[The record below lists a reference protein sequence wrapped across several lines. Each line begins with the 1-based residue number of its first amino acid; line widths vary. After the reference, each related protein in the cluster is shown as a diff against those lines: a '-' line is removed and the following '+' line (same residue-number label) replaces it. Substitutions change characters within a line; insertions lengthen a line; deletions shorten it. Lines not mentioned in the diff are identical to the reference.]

1 MLQELSYR
9 KKIPSV
15 DILTMECVA
24 SCNTTITKSDPKTT
38 IGQLSAMFKNIALP
52 KGYGITRESLK
63 SLYDHSF
70 DGDIDF
76 AALSVITD
84 ILSKG
89 IILSHWADAH
99 TIVDKTSVIAAPIEI
114 NNERYYAVLISGK
127 KKSEFKYPYVMRV
140 FSDAYI
146 KDELLNIY
154 RTSPQGVTTSRQNAD
169 FQKFAANLLI
179 NYILN
184 NSDLSFLTT
193 NSANTQNNDN
203 NQQPIN
209 CNRNMN
215 TKVIRLT
222 ESDLHRIVKESVNK
236 VLTELDWRTYAN
248 AGKKAHDEV
257 LDKMK
262 RGTSLDDLRKDSDFM
277 KRARQTRK
285 FRDQAVASSRDKFK
299 ELNDDENDFYTTVG
313 PDDTYYANVEN
324 DSWGRPMV
332 ADKDGKTK
340 MQGLSR
346 PKMVNVNP
354 ERYFGYGNNE
364 KVSDWN
370 KFSKEINDFN
380 SGKSKYIQGQGW
392 Q

>member
-99 TIVDKTSVIAAPIEI
+99 TIVDKTSVTAAPIEI

-203 NQQPIN
+203 KPQQMN
-209 CNRNMN
+209 CR
-215 TKVIRLT
+215 
-222 ESDLHRIVKESVNK
+222 
-236 VLTELDWRTYAN
+236 
-248 AGKKAHDEV
+248 
-257 LDKMK
+257 
-262 RGTSLDDLRKDSDFM
+262 F
-277 KRARQTRK
+277 
-285 FRDQAVASSRDKFK
+285 
-299 ELNDDENDFYTTVG
+299 
-313 PDDTYYANVEN
+313 
-324 DSWGRPMV
+324 
-332 ADKDGKTK
+332 
-340 MQGLSR
+340 
-346 PKMVNVNP
+346 
-354 ERYFGYGNNE
+354 
-364 KVSDWN
+364 
-370 KFSKEINDFN
+370 
-380 SGKSKYIQGQGW
+380 YIQLDPTLLTVPHPCRGGDRGGVGD
-392 Q
+392 

>member
-1 MLQELSYR
+1 
-9 KKIPSV
+9 
-15 DILTMECVA
+15 
-24 SCNTTITKSDPKTT
+24 
-38 IGQLSAMFKNIALP
+38 MFKNIALP

-76 AALSVITD
+76 AALSVISD

-114 NNERYYAVLISGK
+114 NNERHYAVLISGK

-203 NQQPIN
+203 NQQQIN

-215 TKVIRLT
+215 KKLIRLT
-222 ESDLHRIVKESVNK
+222 EQDLHKIVKESINRILKEDDSTPNIYNNRSMFAKFMYQTMSKMHDINETLFYNVLNGRINQFKILSNEEKDRLVEIAEMANK
-236 VLTELDWRTYAN
+236 LNGNIAYLSEMLESQSSSQFEHEPEDWYERN
-248 AGKKAHDEV
+248 EHG
-257 LDKMK
+257 
-262 RGTSLDDLRKDSDFM
+262 DF
-277 KRARQTRK
+277 
-285 FRDQAVASSRDKFK
+285 
-299 ELNDDENDFYTTVG
+299 
-313 PDDTYYANVEN
+313 DTY
-324 DSWGRPMV
+324 
-332 ADKDGKTK
+332 
-340 MQGLSR
+340 
-346 PKMVNVNP
+346 
-354 ERYFGYGNNE
+354 
-364 KVSDWN
+364 
-370 KFSKEINDFN
+370 
-380 SGKSKYIQGQGW
+380 
-392 Q
+392 

>member
-38 IGQLSAMFKNIALP
+38 IGQLSAMFKNIELP
-52 KGYGITRESLK
+52 KGYGVTRECLK

-70 DGDIDF
+70 DGDVDF

-99 TIVDKTSVIAAPIEI
+99 TIDDKTSVIAAPIEI
-114 NNERYYAVLISGK
+114 NNERHYAVLISGK

-154 RTSPQGVTTSRQNAD
+154 RTSPQGVTTSHQNAD

-193 NSANTQNNDN
+193 NSTNTQNNDN
-203 NQQPIN
+203 NSQPIN

-215 TKVIRLT
+215 TNRINEIGDTPKGQYMIGQAAHKVRN
-222 ESDLHRIVKESVNK
+222 DDVRRQRISNY
-236 VLTELDWRTYAN
+236 L
-248 AGKKAHDEV
+248 
-257 LDKMK
+257 
-262 RGTSLDDLRKDSDFM
+262 
-277 KRARQTRK
+277 
-285 FRDQAVASSRDKFK
+285 RDKYGWTPREYF
-299 ELNDDENDFYTTVG
+299 EGQND
-313 PDDTYYANVEN
+313 A
-324 DSWGRPMV
+324 S
-332 ADKDGKTK
+332 
-340 MQGLSR
+340 
-346 PKMVNVNP
+346 
-354 ERYFGYGNNE
+354 YGI
-364 KVSDWN
+364 N
-370 KFSKEINDFN
+370 K
-380 SGKSKYIQGQGW
+380 Y
-392 Q
+392 

>member
-340 MQGLSR
+340 REL
-346 PKMVNVNP
+346 
-354 ERYFGYGNNE
+354 YTC
-364 KVSDWN
+364 
-370 KFSKEINDFN
+370 
-380 SGKSKYIQGQGW
+380 
-392 Q
+392 

>member
-1 MLQELSYR
+1 M
-9 KKIPSV
+9 
-15 DILTMECVA
+15 
-24 SCNTTITKSDPKTT
+24 
-38 IGQLSAMFKNIALP
+38 
-52 KGYGITRESLK
+52 K

-99 TIVDKTSVIAAPIEI
+99 TIDDKTSVIAAPIEI
-114 NNERYYAVLISGK
+114 NNERHYAVLISGK

-203 NQQPIN
+203 NQQQIN

-215 TKVIRLT
+215 KKLIRLT
-222 ESDLHRIVKESVNK
+222 EQDLHRIVKESVNK
-236 VLTELDWRTYAN
+236 VLNEELPKKDW
-248 AGKKAHDEV
+248 G
-257 LDKMK
+257 
-262 RGTSLDDLRKDSDFM
+262 G
-277 KRARQTRK
+277 
-285 FRDQAVASSRDKFK
+285 
-299 ELNDDENDFYTTVG
+299 
-313 PDDTYYANVEN
+313 
-324 DSWGRPMV
+324 
-332 ADKDGKTK
+332 
-340 MQGLSR
+340 
-346 PKMVNVNP
+346 VNIA
-354 ERYFGYGNNE
+354 Y
-364 KVSDWN
+364 
-370 KFSKEINDFN
+370 
-380 SGKSKYIQGQGW
+380 SGKVGKNEWNNGFQGYFVCTPNDGVKYCSTKREAIAIVKQFYQGEDRDYVISQLSSH
-392 Q
+392 

>member
-1 MLQELSYR
+1 
-9 KKIPSV
+9 
-15 DILTMECVA
+15 MECVA

-38 IGQLSAMFKNIALP
+38 ICQLSAMFKNIALP
-52 KGYGITRESLK
+52 KGYGVTRESLK

-140 FSDAYI
+140 FSDTYI

-193 NSANTQNNDN
+193 NSTNTQNNDN
-203 NQQPIN
+203 NPQPIN

-215 TKVIRLT
+215 TNRINEIGDTTKGQEMLGRTAERAYQRANRTSGADKNRYMKTYNDAYRTGGKSANKHLGGSREHFDNGRDYEYEKWADEHNGNVTESKNMNKKLIRLT
-222 ESDLHRIVKESVNK
+222 ENDLHKIVKESVNRVMK
-236 VLTELDWRTYAN
+236 EGVEFSSEDPQEEWMYYQNKLQQEFDELGIMVLNKIPRNDP
-248 AGKKAHDEV
+248 D
-257 LDKMK
+257 
-262 RGTSLDDLRKDSDFM
+262 
-277 KRARQTRK
+277 RQIIQRYIRMIQTH
-285 FRDQAVASSRDKFK
+285 
-299 ELNDDENDFYTTVG
+299 LHTLEN
-313 PDDTYYANVEN
+313 
-324 DSWGRPMV
+324 
-332 ADKDGKTK
+332 
-340 MQGLSR
+340 
-346 PKMVNVNP
+346 
-354 ERYFGYGNNE
+354 
-364 KVSDWN
+364 
-370 KFSKEINDFN
+370 
-380 SGKSKYIQGQGW
+380 
-392 Q
+392 

>member
-215 TKVIRLT
+215 KKLIRLT
-222 ESDLHRIVKESVNK
+222 ESDLHRIVKESVNRILK
-236 VLTELDWRTYAN
+236 EEELKGTLLNPSPDSLE
-248 AGKKAHDEV
+248 KKQAYRLYDEIE
-257 LDKMK
+257 
-262 RGTSLDDLRKDSDFM
+262 RKLM
-277 KRARQTRK
+277 
-285 FRDQAVASSRDKFK
+285 
-299 ELNDDENDFYTTVG
+299 EI
-313 PDDTYYANVEN
+313 
-324 DSWGRPMV
+324 
-332 ADKDGKTK
+332 
-340 MQGLSR
+340 GL
-346 PKMVNVNP
+346 
-354 ERYFGYGNNE
+354 
-364 KVSDWN
+364 VSDSHHHPAGFILQDAVLEMIR
-370 KFSKEINDFN
+370 KNDYRNLRNYAMKWKRMLETNNFDTW
-380 SGKSKYIQGQGW
+380 S
-392 Q
+392 

>member
-140 FSDAYI
+140 FSDACI

-193 NSANTQNNDN
+193 NSTNTQNNDN
-203 NQQPIN
+203 NPQPIN

-215 TKVIRLT
+215 KKIIRLT
-222 ESDLHRIVKESVNK
+222 EQDLHKIVKESVGK
-236 VLTELDWRTYAN
+236 VINEAYRYNYNSQAKARAFEEAISIIEKTAKKLQKMTNDESEFGGKAYEIGECATSILRLLDEYSLSDGGFNAFDMADYEAN
-248 AGKKAHDEV
+248 PDYDTRNLGDYGTDIDGNWMYDENP
-257 LDKMK
+257 
-262 RGTSLDDLRKDSDFM
+262 DDEGYQYWLNN
-277 KRARQTRK
+277 TRK
-285 FRDQAVASSRDKFK
+285 GRKYAKH
-299 ELNDDENDFYTTVG
+299 ND
-313 PDDTYYANVEN
+313 
-324 DSWGRPMV
+324 
-332 ADKDGKTK
+332 
-340 MQGLSR
+340 L
-346 PKMVNVNP
+346 
-354 ERYFGYGNNE
+354 
-364 KVSDWN
+364 
-370 KFSKEINDFN
+370 
-380 SGKSKYIQGQGW
+380 
-392 Q
+392 